1 MNKDPC
7 IICYKEIKKHDVNQ
21 LFECYIK
28 ERESHITKRRERL
41 G

>member
-1 MNKDPC
+1 MKDPC
-7 IICYKEIKKHDVNQ
+7 IICKKEIKKHDNNQ

-28 ERESHITKRRERL
+28 ERESQLPEQEN